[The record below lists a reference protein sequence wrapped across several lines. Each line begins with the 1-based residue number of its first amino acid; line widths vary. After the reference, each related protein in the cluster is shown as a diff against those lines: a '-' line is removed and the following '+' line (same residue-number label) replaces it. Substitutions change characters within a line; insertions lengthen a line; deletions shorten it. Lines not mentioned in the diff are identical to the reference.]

1 MKIKF
6 DIQERYREPEIHIC
20 YHSKDEQIQAL
31 YQTISE
37 MADSSYMAYDGQNAV
52 RLMVSDIV
60 RIYSHSKR
68 VYVRTR
74 EQEYEIRERLYVLE
88 EELSTKGFVRI
99 SNSEIVN
106 IRCISRL
113 DTSHT
118 GTIKMYFKNND
129 ETYVSRRYVG
139 KIKDVLKIR

>member
-6 DIQERYREPEIHIC
+6 DIQERYKKPEIHIC
-20 YHSKDEQIQAL
+20 HHSKDEQVQAL

-37 MADSSYMAYDGQNAV
+37 VVDSSYTVYEGQTAV
-52 RLMVSDIV
+52 ILLVSDIV

-68 VYVRTR
+68 VYVRTK
-74 EQEYEIRERLYVLE
+74 EQEYEIRERLYVLA
-88 EELSTKGFVRI
+88 EELEPKGFVRI

-113 DTSHT
+113 DTSHA
-118 GTIKMYFKNND
+118 GTIKMYFKNRD

-139 KIKDVLKIR
+139 KIKAILGI